1 MLKDTCGAL
10 GGPPHDGQGSASG
23 GSNFSK
29 PWGGA
34 AGSNFVCVCVFV
46 GCECVH
52 VVCVCLCPNFEN
64 KLEFCDIDVFLCGV
78 SVCVLFP
85 YQLLK

>member
-1 MLKDTCGAL
+1 MGLA

-34 AGSNFVCVCVFV
+34 AGSDFVCAC
-46 GCECVH
+46 G
-52 VVCVCLCPNFEN
+52 CVCGL
-64 KLEFCDIDVFLCGV
+64 
-78 SVCVLFP
+78 
-85 YQLLK
+85 